1 MFTVCGVMLPPV
13 FVSLVLGLL
22 VSVLS
27 DQEVSVIGLFR
38 SHVELTTAAA
48 SSRSNRF
55 PGVFGEEIC
64 CSLEADSR
72 SITRD
77 DGSC

>member
-1 MFTVCGVMLPPV
+1 MLPPV

-55 PGVFGEEIC
+55 PGVFGEGNVYEIC